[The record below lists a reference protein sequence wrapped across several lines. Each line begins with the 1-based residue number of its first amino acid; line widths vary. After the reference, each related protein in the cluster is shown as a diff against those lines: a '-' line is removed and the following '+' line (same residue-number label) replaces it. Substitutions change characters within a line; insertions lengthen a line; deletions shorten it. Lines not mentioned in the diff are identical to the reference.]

1 MSHRAPRSA
10 PLRFLFDEHVHAE
23 ALRELQDRG
32 VDAGGVPDVGLQGA
46 DDADLFDFAGREGRI
61 IVTRNYRDF
70 AVLAEGAARRGLPF
84 PGVLFL
90 APSIPQSDPG
100 SHVRALEAWIRRV
113 EAEGGSPVYGSF
125 GWLGPGG

>member
-1 MSHRAPRSA
+1 LTRQAPRSA

-23 ALRELQDRG
+23 ALRELQNRG
-32 VDAGGVPDVGLQGA
+32 VDAVGVSDVGLQGA
-46 DDADLFDFAGREGRI
+46 DDPDLFGFAGREGRI

-70 AVLAEGAARRGLPF
+70 AVLAEEAARQGLPF

-100 SHVRALEAWIRRV
+100 AHVRALEAWIRRA
-113 EAEGGSPVYGSF
+113 EAEGGSPVSGSF
-125 GWLGPGG
+125 GWLGAGG